1 MKATQYFCHSPFYFN
16 QKKNKAGDEGAKK
29 NILERSLSANFW
41 PLMITLVLQYIHIER
56 NMFGSLE
63 YHEFFFGMHVML

>member
-1 MKATQYFCHSPFYFN
+1 MKATQYLPLPLLFQPE
-16 QKKNKAGDEGAKK
+16 KNKAGEESAKT
-29 NILERSLSANFW
+29 NILERSFSANFW